1 MQFIENGSIMEYKY
15 LIIPDIHGRTFW
27 RKPLEALAER
37 VESIIFLGDYFDPYP
52 SEGIGEDDA
61 IENWKEMTIF
71 IDDNGLSE
79 RTTMLIGNH
88 DVYYLNNIFG
98 IYGGSTRKSMEH
110 KTEIASLLRERNLV
124 LAFDGKTEGKKVL
137 FTHAGVN
144 HNWFLRHEKQIGSLT
159 ADNIN
164 TLTDND
170 EGWVALSEVG
180 SIRGGFHPTGSPLWL
195 DVREQYNTPWP
206 DGSCPYDFQVF
217 GHTKGREPVIE
228 NDFAMLDC
236 QQCFVMAHDGTLSAV
251 SDIL

>member
-88 DVYYLNNIFG
+88 DAHYLNNIFG

-180 SIRGGFHPTGSPLWL
+180 SIRGGFHPTGVHCGWMCGNNITLLGPTAPVPMTSKSSATPKGESPSLRMISL
-195 DVREQYNTPWP
+195 CST
-206 DGSCPYDFQVF
+206 
-217 GHTKGREPVIE
+217 
-228 NDFAMLDC
+228 
-236 QQCFVMAHDGTLSAV
+236 V
-251 SDIL
+251 SSVL